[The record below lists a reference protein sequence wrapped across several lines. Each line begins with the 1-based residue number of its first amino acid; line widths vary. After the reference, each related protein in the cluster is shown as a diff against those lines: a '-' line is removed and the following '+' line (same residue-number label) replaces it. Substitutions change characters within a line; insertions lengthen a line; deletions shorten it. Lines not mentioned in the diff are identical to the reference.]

1 MPTDFA
7 ALLRAEKGQQQD
19 ATRQPA
25 PQTDWA
31 ALLRAEKG
39 RQQVDTQPAQPPS
52 LHQAAQQVT
61 DEMGGG
67 ERFLVGVGRGLM
79 ETWRGAEQLALQAGS
94 ALGVPGADEN
104 LSALHAQEADER
116 ALFDAGVGQTTAGK
130 IGSFAGEVV
139 PYFALPGGAVARGA
153 SLGQTIAAGAR
164 LGGLAGGLQYVD
176 DGESRISNAVTGAAM
191 GGLAGGLVRAAS
203 SGGTRLANAAMGRMR
218 PEAQAVESLGK
229 QFGVPILAPDA
240 AQSPMLAKAATIAED
255 IPFSGIA
262 KARIQQ
268 SKAAEDAAESLA
280 GRLAPQIDD
289 VGREIQGSLTRR
301 TEALQKAA
309 GVRYDRVAKAADPLG
324 PVPLTNLRAT
334 AKQLLDDAKQDIDP
348 NAGLIARLENI
359 ANANTAPNFSKA
371 RQYRSGIGDEIRKL
385 ETSMD
390 LKAARPLQ
398 QLKGALEQDMN
409 QFANNAGGEVSAR
422 WKSADRFFRERVVP
436 QRESDIARA
445 MRNKNPDEVF
455 KQFIRSSGQD
465 RAQRLYNALD
475 GKGRD
480 AVKAGIL
487 QQALDKATLEGS
499 KGVAF
504 SPAKF
509 AQELERVQGG
519 VGVFFRGADR
529 REIDGFT
536 KLMRHVER
544 AGQVA
549 ENPPTGNRLVLPFIL
564 GDTLALGGGMTA
576 GAAGSSLL
584 TRALFTTQAGKR
596 LLLAADRF
604 STGSPKLD
612 RAIALFRQQTPA
624 LVGSQ
629 ADETRR
635 MVVGGR

>member
-1 MPTDFA
+1 MPTDYA

-130 IGSFAGEVV
+130 VGSFAGEVA

-153 SLGQTIAAGAR
+153 SLWQTIAAGAR
-164 LGGLAGGLQYVD
+164 LGGLAGGL
-176 DGESRISNAVTGAAM
+176 
-191 GGLAGGLVRAAS
+191 VRAAA
-203 SGGTRLANAAMGRMR
+203 SGGTRLANTVTGNMR
-218 PEAQAVESLGK
+218 PEAQVVESLGK
-229 QFGVPILAPDA
+229 QFGVPTLAPDA
-240 AQSPMLAKAATIAED
+240 AQSPMLAKVATIAED

-268 SKAAEDAAESLA
+268 SKAAGDAAESLA

-324 PVPLTNLRAT
+324 PVPLTNLKTT
-334 AKQLLDDAKQDIDP
+334 AQKLLDDAKQDIDP

-390 LKAARPLQ
+390 LKSARPLQ

-409 QFANNAGGEVSAR
+409 AFANNAGGEVSAR

-475 GKGRD
+475 TKGRD

-499 KGVAF
+499 KGVTF

-529 REIDGFT
+529 KEMNGFV

-584 TRALFTTQAGKR
+584 TRTLFTTQAGKR

-612 RAIALFRQQTPA
+612 RAIALFRQQAPA

>member
-1 MPTDFA
+1 MPTDYAAILRRAKEPVAGSESPFPSAPINYA
-7 ALLRAEKGQQQD
+7 ALLRQAKQIAPES
-19 ATRQPA
+19 QPSSTI
-25 PQTDWA
+25 PTSSI
-31 ALLRAEKG
+31 E
-39 RQQVDTQPAQPPS
+39 
-52 LHQAAQQVT
+52 QAAQSVT
-61 DEMGGG
+61 NEMGTG
-67 ERFLVGVGRGLM
+67 ERALVGLGRGLDSA
-79 ETWRGAEQLALQAGS
+79 WQGIKQLGLEAGG
-94 ALGVPGADEN
+94 ALGFDTKQA
-104 LSALHAQEADER
+104 LSDQAAQEAENKR
-116 ALFDAGVGQTTAGK
+116 IFDAGVGSTGAGM
-130 IGSFAGEVV
+130 AGAVLGESLPYLAV
-139 PYFALPGGAVARGA
+139 PLGAAGGAA
-153 SLGQTIAAGAR
+153 SMAGRA
-164 LGGLAGGLQYVD
+164 LVGVG
-176 DGESRISNAVTGAAM
+176 M
-191 GGLAGGLVRAAS
+191 GGLAGATQYVDPNESRAANALQGAAL
-203 SGGTRLANAAMGRMR
+203 GGLTAGALDVAIKGGARLANAVAGRMTPR
-218 PEAQAVESLGK
+218 AEEVAALGK
-229 QFGVPILAPDA
+229 QFNVPVFAPDVAGSPVMNKLSTISEDVPLVGMAKPRLQQSAAAGQA
-240 AQSPMLAKAATIAED
+240 AQ
-255 IPFSGIA
+255 
-262 KARIQQ
+262 
-268 SKAAEDAAESLA
+268 SLA

-348 NAGLIARLENI
+348 NTALISRLEKI
-359 ANANTAPNFSKA
+359 ANAPDGPNFSKT
-371 RQYRSGIGDEIRKL
+371 RQFRSNIGDSIRQL

-409 QFANNAGGEVSAR
+409 AFANNAGGEVSAR

-436 QRESDIARA
+436 QRESDIVRA

-475 GKGRD
+475 TKGRD
-480 AVKAGIL
+480 AVKSGIL

-529 REIDGFT
+529 QEMNGFV

-549 ENPPTGNRLVLPFIL
+549 ENPPTGNRLVLPL
-564 GDTLALGGGMTA
+564 LMGETLAPGTSMAALGTGGLSRM
-576 GAAGSSLL
+576 
-584 TRALFTTQAGKR
+584 LFTTDAGKR
-596 LLLAADRF
+596 LLLASNRF
-604 STGSPKLD
+604 PTGSPGLENIV
-612 RAIALFRQQTPA
+612 RRIQQQVAPGA
-624 LVGSQ
+624 VGAAQ
-629 ADETRR
+629 AQ
-635 MVVGGR
+635 